1 MTAWIDVVL
10 VHDVQELLKID
21 PKIQPSLARRVTERL
36 TNPNKFKIEVTDKPI
51 ARRLD

>member
-1 MTAWIDVVL
+1 MAVWINVVL

-21 PKIQPSLARRVTERL
+21 PKIQPSLARRVTKRL
-36 TNPNKFKIEVTDKPI
+36 TDPNRFKIKVTDKPI